1 MFDFAVKI
9 GGDKAEVTN
18 MVPAGTEPHDW
29 EPAVSDIRNL
39 EEADLFVYSGRGW
52 SIGPMMCWPAWK
64 PGT

>member
-1 MFDFAVKI
+1 
-9 GGDKAEVTN
+9 